1 MVRAIKLIEEPAA
14 KVRVD
19 WSVGKRLHH
28 NQDYRSFKHALNTMH
43 QICAIPFAQI
53 NSLKTSDNQLFVE
66 VVENE
71 EVKKE
76 GVIEKPAFQ

>member
-1 MVRAIKLIEEPAA
+1 
-14 KVRVD
+14 
-19 WSVGKRLHH
+19 
-28 NQDYRSFKHALNTMH
+28 MH

-53 NSLKTSDNQLFVE
+53 NSLKVRDNQLFVE

-76 GVIEKPAFQ
+76 GLIEQPAFQLSSALPTL